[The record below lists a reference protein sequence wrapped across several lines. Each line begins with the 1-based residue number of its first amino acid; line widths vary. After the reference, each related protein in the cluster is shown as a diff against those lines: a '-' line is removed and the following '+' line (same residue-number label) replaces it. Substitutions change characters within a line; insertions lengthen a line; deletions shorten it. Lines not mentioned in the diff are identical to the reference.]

1 MLFGFIGQLG
11 EGGGEGGGEWRIE
24 VEEERRVGRVVWER
38 G

>member
-11 EGGGEGGGEWRIE
+11 EGGGEGEGEWRIE
-24 VEEERRVGRVVWER
+24 VEEEGRVGRVVWER